1 MTASLGRWRKMT
13 TAPRDG
19 RKVLVRVH
27 STEQG
32 PAELDVVRWG
42 FDPSSGESWIA
53 SDSNEGAVV
62 AYADPEL
69 AGWMLLPDKLPPLR
83 GRQGERGPSAH
94 SNEGEG
100 SGI

>member
-1 MTASLGRWRKMT
+1 MTASLGRWQKMAA
-13 TAPRDG
+13 APRDG
-19 RKVLVRVH
+19 RRILVRVH

-42 FDPSSGESWIA
+42 LDPSSGESWIA
-53 SDSNEGAVV
+53 SDSDNGAVV

-83 GRQGERGPSAH
+83 SRQPERKASPH
-94 SNEGEG
+94 PTEGEG